1 MEKLHVCFVL
11 VVAVLLFAEVQ
22 VVSAQYTSDG
32 EGFPLSS
39 PLNIVSPSNCTYSSN
54 SLKLDVVVKFLL
66 GPKYMNLSYSLDG
79 KDNVTLSLSA
89 TKEPVEVT
97 RTYANGTVEIVTSS
111 PFVPY
116 TITGEAAL
124 EGLSDRTHNITVYAQ
139 YIANNV
145 IGLDDST
152 VWFTVDTGSE
162 QSPEFVSSNSIME
175 TADNWSEVIRFSGNG
190 SIVTTEPFTVDYA
203 EWQIR
208 WEIEPKSGFLS
219 AYVYPDKPQSGWI
232 DSIIRV
238 PEDEETNGTLYIH
251 DRNGTFYLEIMA
263 TQDTSYVLIIE
274 QNIESIP
281 SSLLTDSEDYV
292 YFSSGTKVF
301 SPINRTYNSRFLT
314 LNLTF
319 GVGLGIK
326 CSLNYTIDDKYEGDI
341 PLVPKNSTE
350 LHIVNPA
357 TGFVVLPELSE
368 GSHCLTINVL
378 CGLYNFHG
386 VNSPGAP
393 FKPTSPGSAD
403 YEATWSDSLYFT
415 IDTGSE
421 DDIPEFPAW
430 TVLPAILSVTVV
442 VIMLRKTLKNQK
454 GEDNVE

>member
-1 MEKLHVCFVL
+1 MKVHVCSVL
-11 VVAVLLFAEVQ
+11 VIAALLFAEVQ
-22 VVSAQYTSDG
+22 VVNAQHTSDG

-66 GPKYMNLSYSLDG
+66 GTKYMNLSYSLDG
-79 KDNVTLSLSA
+79 KDKVTLSLSA

-116 TITGEAAL
+116 TVTGEAAL
-124 EGLSDRTHNITVYAQ
+124 AGLSEGTHSITVYAK

-152 VWFTVDTGSE
+152 VWFTVDTGSD
-162 QSPEFVSSNSIME
+162 QSTGFTSSNSTLE
-175 TADNWSEVIRFSGNG
+175 SAGNWSEVARFSGNG
-190 SIVTTEPFTVDYA
+190 SIITTEPFSVDYA
-203 EWQIR
+203 EWRIR

-219 AYVYPDKPQSGWI
+219 AYVYPDEPQSGWI
-232 DSIIRV
+232 DSIIKV

-263 TQDTSYVLIIE
+263 TQDTSYVLIVE
-274 QNIESIP
+274 QNLESVP
-281 SSLLTDSEDYV
+281 SSLLANSEDFV
-292 YFSSGTKVF
+292 YFSSGAKVF

-319 GVGLGIK
+319 GAGLGIE
-326 CSLNYTIDDKYEGDI
+326 CFLNYTIDDKYEGDI
-341 PLVPKNSTE
+341 PLVLKNPTE
-350 LHIVNPA
+350 MHIVNPA

-378 CGLYNFHG
+378 CGLYDYHG
-386 VNSPGAP
+386 VNPPGAP
-393 FKPTSPGSAD
+393 FEPTAPGSAD

-415 IDTGSE
+415 VDTGSE
-421 DDIPEFPAW
+421 DEIPEFPVW
-430 TVLPAILSVTVV
+430 TILPAILSVTVV
-442 VIMLRKTLKNQK
+442 VVMLRKMLKTQK
-454 GEDNVE
+454 GENNVE